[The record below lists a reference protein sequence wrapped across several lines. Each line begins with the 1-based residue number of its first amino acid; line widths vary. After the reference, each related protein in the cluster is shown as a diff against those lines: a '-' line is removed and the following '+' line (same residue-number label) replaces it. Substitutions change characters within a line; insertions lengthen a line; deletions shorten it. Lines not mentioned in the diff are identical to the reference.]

1 MINKSEYPC
10 GSLCYRGEMLRAI
23 GLDFGTTNS
32 AVAFADA
39 EANVRTQRFHY
50 EANEFE
56 TFRSI
61 LYFAAAEKGS
71 GKRML
76 AYAGPEAIHHYLHSD
91 HGGRLIQSIK
101 SYLSNP
107 SLRATNLFG
116 RNYRFEEIVAYLLRS
131 LKTSASPLLNDG
143 PGKVVVGRP
152 VRFVGS
158 KNSADDDFAISRLR
172 EALQLAGIHDVE
184 FEFEPVAA
192 AYSYETR
199 LKQDEL
205 LLVGDFGGGTTDFT
219 LIRVGPNA
227 RKLRSAKQRIVASA
241 GLGLAGDAFDAKLV
255 RHVVSPLLGHGS
267 LCRLIGKTAT
277 MPNWPYTKLEHW
289 HHLSFLKSKENMDAL
304 RSLRA
309 QAIEPEKIE
318 SLIMLITEDLGFQ
331 LHSAVQRTKFELSS
345 VTESTFRFEAPGIH
359 ITQKVQRKDFEHWI
373 AEELYSIAHKLDQ
386 LLNDASL
393 APSAIDRVFL
403 TGGSSFVP
411 SVRAIFERRFGNDR
425 ISGGS
430 EFTSV
435 AQGLALRALELQQ
448 RAHARRR

>member
-1 MINKSEYPC
+1 M
-10 GSLCYRGEMLRAI
+10 RRAI
-23 GLDFGTTNS
+23 GIDFGTTNS
-32 AVAFADA
+32 AVAFVDPNS
-39 EANVRTQRFHY
+39 EVSTKHFEFNGHG
-50 EANEFE
+50 FE

-61 LYFAAAEKGS
+61 LYFAAAERSS
-71 GKRML
+71 GKRMN
-76 AYAGPEAIHHYLHSD
+76 AFAGPEAIHQYLHAD

-101 SYLSNP
+101 SYLSNR
-107 SLRATNLFG
+107 SLSATNLFG
-116 RNYRFEEIVAYLLRS
+116 RNYRFEELVAYLLRS
-131 LKTSASPLLNDG
+131 LKAGASPLLDG
-143 PGKVVVGRP
+143 SCAKVVVGRP

-158 KNSADDDFAISRLR
+158 RNAEEDEFALKRLR
-172 EALQLAGIHDVE
+172 EALALAGIDNVE

-192 AYSYETR
+192 AYAYEAK
-199 LKQDEL
+199 LQNDEL

-219 LIRVGPNA
+219 VIRVGPNA
-227 RKLRSAKQRIVASA
+227 RKMKGANERIIASG

-304 RSLRA
+304 QSLRA
-309 QAIEPEKIE
+309 QAVEPEKID

-331 LHSAVQRTKFELSS
+331 LHSAVQRTKYELSS
-345 VTESTFRFEAPGIH
+345 AEQSQFRFEAPGIH
-359 ITQKVQRKDFEHWI
+359 ITDKVTRRDFERWI
-373 AEELYSIAHKLDQ
+373 ADELHKIANCLDDV
-386 LLNDASL
+386 LDRSSL
-393 APSAIDRVFL
+393 APTSIDRVFL

-411 SVRAIFERRFGNDR
+411 AVRRIFEQRFGQQR

-435 AQGLALRALELQQ
+435 AQGLALRARELDAKT
-448 RAHARRR
+448 RSKK